1 MFKDISKK
9 EETVLKKAFNNWGIF
24 DLYEKSNII
33 IKPLEN
39 EHLTKPEVK
48 CRAGFL
54 KKSSPAE
61 IEKKTPSKNNTEN
74 ENDKKN
80 GGNSEVYVCSNND
93 QKELA
98 IRMQPTYSGISIG
111 NIKSKKF
118 TPNLNFA
125 ELIVNHN
132 PKLNYPYVIVGDKAS
147 NLYIYGRDIMG
158 NSIVDFFN
166 EIKENQILI
175 ILNQKKEVLGIG
187 RSRFSNNLITQN
199 DKIVIDNVQDIG
211 THYLKEENRY
221 TLRT

>member
-24 DLYEKSNII
+24 DLYEKLYII

-39 EHLTKPEVK
+39 KNLAKFEGKF
-48 CRAGFL
+48 RAGFL
-54 KKSSPAE
+54 KKVNLAQ
-61 IEKKTPSKNNTEN
+61 IEKKTPPKNNGEN

-80 GGNSEVYVCSNND
+80 DGNSEVYVCSNND

-98 IRMQPTYSGISIG
+98 IKMQPTYSGIAIG

-132 PKLNYPYVIVGDKAS
+132 PKLNYPYAVLENKAS

-166 EIKENQILI
+166 EIKENQIVI

-187 RSRFSNNLITQN
+187 RSRFNNNLITQN

-211 THYLKEENRY
+211 THYLKEENSY
-221 TLRT
+221 TL

>member
-24 DLYEKSNII
+24 DMYEKSNIM

-39 EHLTKPEVK
+39 EHLGKSEGKTH
-48 CRAGFL
+48 AGFL
-54 KKSSPAE
+54 KEGNLAQL
-61 IEKKTPSKNNTEN
+61 EKKTPPKNNVED
-74 ENDKKN
+74 EKDKKN
-80 GGNSEVYVCSNND
+80 DGNSEVYVCSNND
-93 QKELA
+93 QKEFA
-98 IRMQPTYSGISIG
+98 IKLQPIYSGIPIG
-111 NIKSKKF
+111 NIRSKKF

-132 PKLNYPYVIVGDKAS
+132 TKLNYPYVVLENKAS

-187 RSRFSNNLITQN
+187 RSRFSTDLITQN
-199 DKIVIDNVQDIG
+199 DKIVIDNLQDIG
-211 THYLKEENRY
+211 THYLKEENRH
-221 TLRT
+221 TL

>member
-24 DLYEKSNII
+24 DLYEKLNII
-33 IKPLEN
+33 MKHLGN
-39 EHLTKPEVK
+39 EHLAKSEGKLRAELLKEVNV
-48 CRAGFL
+48 AHV
-54 KKSSPAE
+54 
-61 IEKKTPSKNNTEN
+61 EKETPPKNNREN
-74 ENDKKN
+74 END
-80 GGNSEVYVCSNND
+80 GNSEVYVCSNND

-98 IRMQPTYSGISIG
+98 IKLQPTHSGIAIGSIKG
-111 NIKSKKF
+111 KKF

-132 PKLNYPYVIVGDKAS
+132 PKLNYPYVVLGNKAS

-158 NSIVDFFN
+158 NSIVDFFS

-187 RSRFSNNLITQN
+187 RSRFSNDLVTQN

-211 THYLKEENRY
+211 THYLKEENNY
-221 TLRT
+221 TL